1 MVSGSTDAAA
11 DPRRAF
17 TASGRFIAPAAAA
30 AEGDASSLAVTQQFA
45 LVDADIVMNYRVRDR
60 GLLDW
65 LAFSG
70 DSRLRRSA

>member
-1 MVSGSTDAAA
+1 MSFEGAEADAAA
-11 DPRRAF
+11 
-17 TASGRFIAPAAAA
+17 PAV
-30 AEGDASSLAVTQQFA
+30 SQQFA